1 MRSGENKK
9 LKFRLK
15 IVLKNCVDGE
25 IGGTVYSTS
34 VAEKAVR
41 EIKNAEVTGVVD
53 RHKNGENIDETAE
66 VGGDGKVKELS
77 GKKVIEITWDENNI
91 GENKKEGDL
100 ITFEKDEFKRG
111 MTPPG
116 QHEKQLK
123 NLYLE
128 LEKKEGNTIQHI
140 LSHLIPRLDKVIFR
154 SVEPNDVISLR
165 EKTRDNKLIQQQLQ
179 QNVKTPDFLKL
190 DKEKLEITYLR
201 HPSMEELEKEVEGIN
216 IASVVA

>member
-1 MRSGENKK
+1 MS
-9 LKFRLK
+9 

-100 ITFEKDEFKRG
+100 ITFEKD
-111 MTPPG
+111 
-116 QHEKQLK
+116 EKQLK

>member
-1 MRSGENKK
+1 MS
-9 LKFRLK
+9 

-100 ITFEKDEFKRG
+100 ITFEKDE
-111 MTPPG
+111 
-116 QHEKQLK
+116 KQLK

-154 SVEPNDVISLR
+154 SGLVIEPNDVISLR

>member
-1 MRSGENKK
+1 MS

-100 ITFEKDEFKRG
+100 ITFEKD
-111 MTPPG
+111 
-116 QHEKQLK
+116 EKQLK